1 MKLTK
6 VLVTLLALLSFNLV
20 APQAQTESE
29 AELPTVQQLQAVD
42 LTVYQTG
49 EARQGAAVDTQ
60 HLYAIDNFTLAKYE
74 KAGGSLVARWE
85 GIQGGCYQPS
95 QQLLR

>member
-29 AELPTVQQLQAVD
+29 AELPAVQKLQAVD

-49 EARQGAAVDTQ
+49 EARQGAAADTQ
-60 HLYAIDNFTLAKYE
+60 HMYAIDILPLPNMRKPAAL
-74 KAGGSLVARWE
+74 
-85 GIQGGCYQPS
+85 
-95 QQLLR
+95 

>member
-29 AELPTVQQLQAVD
+29 AELPAVQQLQALD
-42 LTVYQTG
+42 LTVYQT
-49 EARQGAAVDTQ
+49 
-60 HLYAIDNFTLAKYE
+60 
-74 KAGGSLVARWE
+74 
-85 GIQGGCYQPS
+85 
-95 QQLLR
+95 